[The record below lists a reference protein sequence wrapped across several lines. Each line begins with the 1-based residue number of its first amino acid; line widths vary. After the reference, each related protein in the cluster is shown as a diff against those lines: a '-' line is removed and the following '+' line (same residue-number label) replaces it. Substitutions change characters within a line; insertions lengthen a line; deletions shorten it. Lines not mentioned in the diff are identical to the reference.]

1 MYILAFHLTAVRET
15 VEDKKVEL
23 ILLFSDI
30 LFLDLQKSF
39 EYQNKKN
46 DIIYLKRLQHNLT
59 SS

>member
-39 EYQNKKN
+39 EYQNKKM
-46 DIIYLKRLQHNLT
+46 T
-59 SS
+59 